1 VIYLNLQQTAK
12 IEIIRFYCNVTMK
25 RSTVKTLTLKNA
37 VALRTPAGVA
47 EIGRNAGA
55 NFGHGANLLC

>member
-37 VALRTPAGVA
+37 VAL
-47 EIGRNAGA
+47 
-55 NFGHGANLLC
+55 